1 MIHSCT
7 NAIYGWKLTGEIVSE
22 FCNELEKW
30 DKDYIDKIED
40 IAVIDYMSGD
50 YVYIG
55 ALLGKWNEDD
65 DGGEII
71 VNDEIVKTATDEFN
85 KFIKIN
91 VEFDN
96 ILKEFINHQ
105 KPQLYIMQQK
115 Y

>member
-1 MIHSCT
+1 MIYSCT
-7 NAIYGWKLTGEIVSE
+7 NAIYGWKLSGEIVSE

-30 DKDYIDKIED
+30 DEDYIDKIEN

-71 VNDEIVKTATDEFN
+71 VNDETIDSATDEFN
-85 KFIKIN
+85 KFIRTN
-91 VEFDN
+91 PEFDN
-96 ILKEFINHQ
+96 ILNEFINRQ